1 MATDLITRHV
11 SRVTAGIRIAVAS
24 GKGGT
29 GKTTV
34 AVSLALSLLP
44 HVPVQ
49 FLDCDVEEPNAH
61 LFLSPEIHERH
72 PVEILVPEIDLDRC
86 TRCGAC
92 AKACRFGALAVIG
105 EKVLFHPELCHGC
118 GLCRL
123 VCPVGAI
130 SEVPRTIGWVEEG
143 TAGKILFRRGILEVG
158 EPMATPIIRHLKREM
173 SPDYLA
179 ILDAPPGTGCPVI
192 ETLKGVD
199 FVLLVTEP
207 TPFGLHDLRLAL
219 SVARELG
226 IPAGAVINRHGIGDE
241 SAERFLGEEEIP
253 VLLRIPMDRRIA
265 AAYAEGIPLVRAF
278 PEWGERFVALAESIA
293 SRLEAVG

>member
-1 MATDLITRHV
+1 VATDLVPRHG
-11 SRVTAGIRIAVAS
+11 SRVTAGVRIAVAS

-34 AVSLALSLLP
+34 AVGLALSLAP
-44 HVPVQ
+44 RVPVQ

-61 LFLSPEIHERH
+61 LFLSPEIHERQ
-72 PVEILVPEIDLDRC
+72 PVEIPVPEIDLDRC

-105 EKVLFHPELCHGC
+105 ERVLFHPELCHGC
-118 GLCRL
+118 GLCRM

-130 SEVPRTIGWVEEG
+130 SEVPRTIGWVEVG
-143 TAGKILFRRGILEVG
+143 AAGDILFRQGILEVG
-158 EPMATPIIRHLKREM
+158 EPMATPVIRQLKRGM
-173 SPDYLA
+173 SPDHLT

-226 IPAGAVINRHGIGDE
+226 IPAGAVINRYGIGDE
-241 SAERFLGEEEIP
+241 SVERFLGEEGIP

-265 AAYAEGIPLVRAF
+265 AAYAEGIPLVQAF
-278 PEWGERFVALAESIA
+278 PEWRERFVALAESIA
-293 SRLEAVG
+293 SRLEAVR